1 MRATWWRACSLAR
14 ATISCLTHV
23 ASADPPP
30 AGVALGNPQG
40 FVLVL
45 EIFTSLALNMSNGVI
60 VSAMSDAAV
69 AMDDAAEAAL
79 ATDRRGAASISKR
92 GAGEDSSVSAADRAD
107 VAAAGGSASG
117 GRPASGSLDAY
128 LMPADAVSRMSYQTV
143 DFSDSEEG
151 VSVERHQHIMQQLH
165 LGLSAGRT
173 SPQVGGAGA
182 GDLSGEFGPD
192 GLAHDAAVPRGGDGD
207 GHGQTA
213 SASAAAAMM
222 QPIALPLPT
231 WFRRACSV
239 FCMYTFIG
247 AVLYD
252 AYTALER
259 VAPPH
264 SAMFWT
270 IGLGLLFWRYT
281 VYAAFHARMRALLGL
296 PARGFKYDA
305 SASAAPTTAA
315 PAASL
320 GAMAAAVTKQS
331 PKTLLQWLVKDP
343 WQCAVSSFAICI
355 SAGAATLL
363 READAGL
370 IGLVVPTLVLNEVV
384 CPLVRVVAD
393 SSHHFFS
400 LATCLRAGLMMG
412 GVIASA
418 VNGGDAAIALFSV
431 SFALFLALS
440 CLRVAPLLCRCGSRQ

>member
-1 MRATWWRACSLAR
+1 M
-14 ATISCLTHV
+14 
-23 ASADPPP
+23 
-30 AGVALGNPQG
+30 
-40 FVLVL
+40 LVL

-69 AMDDAAEAAL
+69 AMDEAAEAAV
-79 ATDRRGAASISKR
+79 ASERRGGSGSSKR
-92 GAGEDSSVSAADRAD
+92 GAAAVVAGNACDGAD
-107 VAAAGGSASG
+107 TEAAGGSG

-143 DFSDSEEG
+143 DFSDSEDG
-151 VSVERHQHIMQQLH
+151 APMDRQQHIMHQLQ
-165 LGLSAGRT
+165 LGLAAGRA
-173 SPQVGGAGA
+173 SPQVGASA
-182 GDLSGEFGPD
+182 GDLSGEFGVD
-192 GLAHDAAVPRGGDGD
+192 GLAHDAAVPRGDAAVDPG
-207 GHGQTA
+207 TA
-213 SASAAAAMM
+213 ATAAAVLL

-296 PARGFKYDA
+296 PARGFRYDA
-305 SASAAPTTAA
+305 SMASSSSAASTEPA
-315 PAASL
+315 PASL
-320 GAMAAAVTKQS
+320 GGLAAAVTKQS

-343 WQCAVSSFAICI
+343 WQCAVASFAICI

-370 IGLVVPTLVLNEVV
+370 IGLVVPMLVLNEVV

-400 LATCLRAGLMMG
+400 LATCLRAGLLMG

-418 VNGGDAAIALFSV
+418 VNGGDAAIALFSI
-431 SFALFLALS
+431 SFVFFLALS
-440 CLRVAPLLCRCGSRQ
+440 CLRVAPLLCRCCNRQ